1 MEELDRILAA
11 APARIAAASSLSE
24 LDSVATDL
32 AGRKS
37 VIAEARRSLGARPS
51 EERKA
56 LGAAINAAQLRMDE
70 LVARRRSELE
80 ILAENLEGDRIDLTL
95 PAIRLHE
102 GTEHILQQTLDEVC
116 EIFLALGYTVITG
129 PEAELGLYNFDALN
143 FPPDH
148 PARLDHQTIF
158 LEHWDAE
165 TEDGLAG
172 PGNELLLRTHTSP
185 MQARYMEAHP
195 APAYVVVPGRVYRSD
210 TLDATHSPVFH
221 QIEGLAV
228 DAGIT
233 FSDLKGTL
241 AHFAREFFGPQHKIR
256 LNPSFFPFTEPS
268 AEMAVSC
275 FACSGE
281 GSCRVCG
288 GTGWLELAGCG
299 MVDPN
304 VFVAVG
310 YDSAAVTGFAF
321 GMGAERLAMVRYGI
335 AHITHFYENDL
346 RVLRQFR

>member
-102 GTEHILQQTLDEVC
+102 GTEHILQQT
-116 EIFLALGYTVITG
+116 
-129 PEAELGLYNFDALN
+129 P
-143 FPPDH
+143 
-148 PARLDHQTIF
+148 F
-158 LEHWDAE
+158 LEQWDAE

-233 FSDLKGTL
+233 FSHLKATL
-241 AHFAREFFGPQHKIR
+241 TP
-256 LNPSFFPFTEPS
+256 
-268 AEMAVSC
+268 
-275 FACSGE
+275 
-281 GSCRVCG
+281 
-288 GTGWLELAGCG
+288 
-299 MVDPN
+299 
-304 VFVAVG
+304 
-310 YDSAAVTGFAF
+310 
-321 GMGAERLAMVRYGI
+321 
-335 AHITHFYENDL
+335 
-346 RVLRQFR
+346 